1 MESKA
6 HIVVVDDETEILELY
21 KSILGDLYTVSS
33 FTSPVDFLKALAD
46 GSLSDIGLV
55 ITDLNMPQ
63 MNGLAMVREAQSHNS
78 FFPFILLSGY
88 LDKQAVMD
96 AVDVGV
102 FRLLEKPTEFEVL
115 LAAIDQLLMEHE
127 VFKVRKE
134 IRVLTSQL
142 RELYS
147 MVRLVLMQHIPE
159 DVIDRLVVDATP
171 AEGAAD
177 GSSKMSFD
185 TLLEKLE
192 SRLDT
197 LLASEKM
204 IIELKTNRF
213 KS

>member
-1 MESKA
+1 M
-6 HIVVVDDETEILELY
+6 
-21 KSILGDLYTVSS
+21 
-33 FTSPVDFLKALAD
+33 
-46 GSLSDIGLV
+46 
-55 ITDLNMPQ
+55 
-63 MNGLAMVREAQSHNS
+63 
-78 FFPFILLSGY
+78 LSGY

-134 IRVLTSQL
+134 IRTLTSQL

-147 MVRLVLMQHIPE
+147 MVRLVLLQHIPE
-159 DVIDRLVVDATP
+159 DVIDRLVI
-171 AEGAAD
+171 D
-177 GSSKMSFD
+177 GPGSNSNNKMSFD

-204 IIELKTNRF
+204 IVELKTNRF

>member
-1 MESKA
+1 MELKA

-21 KSILGDLYTVSS
+21 KNVLGDIYNVSS
-33 FTSPVDFLKALAD
+33 YNSPIDFLKALSSGELKD
-46 GSLSDIGLV
+46 VGLV
-55 ITDLNMPQ
+55 ITDLKMPQ
-63 MNGLAMVREAQSHNS
+63 MDGLTMVRQAQAQNC
-78 FFPFILLSGY
+78 FFPFIMLSGY

-102 FRLLEKPTEFEVL
+102 FRMLEKPTEFEVL

-127 VFKVRKE
+127 IFKVRKE
-134 IRVLTSQL
+134 IRTLTSQL

-147 MVRLVLMQHIPE
+147 MVRLVLLQHIPE
-159 DVIDRLVVDATP
+159 DMIDRLVVDGPGGNSGGDPKA
-171 AEGAAD
+171 
-177 GSSKMSFD
+177 KMSFD